1 MRILG
6 RVVPLKYAVGAA
18 AVLLAISG
26 SVAVVATTSFDAK
39 PPPHV
44 AVPGV
49 SAERLAE
56 GGISLSPA
64 SAAEASVTPD
74 SAVRAGSVLGLSK
87 VRGTV
92 LAQLHDSSSVPNID
106 RLVWVVSFDPT
117 GSGRSA
123 GGPFDPDKERVGVP
137 VAWSIAFVDAVTGD
151 LLSVHEG
158 GLP

>member
-106 RLVWVVSFDPT
+106 RLVWVVS
-117 GSGRSA
+117 SSIRLGRDA
-123 GGPFDPDKERVGVP
+123 QRE
-137 VAWSIAFVDAVTGD
+137 ALSIRTKSVSESRSRG
-151 LLSVHEG
+151 LSRSWT
-158 GLP
+158 L

>member
-74 SAVRAGSVLGLSK
+74 SAVRAGSVLGLRHALCPDRK
-87 VRGTV
+87 G
-92 LAQLHDSSSVPNID
+92 LPLSVPTQSD
-106 RLVWVVSFDPT
+106 RS
-117 GSGRSA
+117 
-123 GGPFDPDKERVGVP
+123 
-137 VAWSIAFVDAVTGD
+137 
-151 LLSVHEG
+151 
-158 GLP
+158 